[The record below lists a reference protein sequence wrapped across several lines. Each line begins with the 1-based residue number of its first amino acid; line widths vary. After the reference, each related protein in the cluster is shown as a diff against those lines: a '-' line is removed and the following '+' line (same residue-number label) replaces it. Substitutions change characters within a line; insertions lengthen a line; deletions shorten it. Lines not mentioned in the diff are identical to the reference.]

1 MKRLICLVLCFLFVI
16 PLTACKNEYSKYTDY
31 TFDYFDTVISII
43 GYEKNEA
50 DFKVNSEK
58 IKSKFSEY
66 HKLYTIY
73 SRYDDT
79 QNIYSI
85 NNADKPLVVD
95 GKITEMLEFSKKM
108 YSLTNSK
115 VNIALGSVLSIWHD
129 YRNDGLNNPEN
140 AKLPPMDKLLKANEH
155 TDIDGLVIDGNNIS
169 LNDPEMSLDVG
180 AIAKGYATE
189 KTAQWME
196 KEGITG
202 YLLNAG
208 GNIRAVGE
216 RPEGEKWKIG
226 LENPDGDE
234 NDPYTEYLEI
244 SDMSVVTS
252 GSYQRFYTVNGK
264 NYHHIIDPDTLMPAT
279 GYKMISVITE
289 SSAVGDALS
298 TALFCMDIEEGEKVL
313 ENFENTYVLWV
324 KDNGEKIYSK
334 GFKNFTPREEKQ

>member
-1 MKRLICLVLCFLFVI
+1 MKRLISFILCVI
-16 PLTACKNEYSKYTDY
+16 IIIPITGCKDEYNKYTDY

-50 DFKVNSEK
+50 DFKANSDK

-73 SRYDDT
+73 SRYDEIN
-79 QNIYSI
+79 NIYSI
-85 NNADKPLVVD
+85 NNADKPLKVD
-95 GKITEMLEFSKKM
+95 LEIIEMLKFSKEM

-115 VNIALGSVLSIWHD
+115 VNVALGSVLSIWHD
-129 YRNDGLNNPEN
+129 YRNNGLNNPEK
-140 AKLPPMDKLLKANEH
+140 AELPPMDELLKANAH
-155 TDIDGLVIDGNNIS
+155 TDINGLIINGNTVS

-189 KTAQWME
+189 KTALWME

-208 GNIRAVGE
+208 GNIRAVGN
-216 RPEGEKWKIG
+216 RPDGEKWKIG

-234 NDPYTEYLEI
+234 NNPYTEYLEI

-252 GSYQRFYTVNGK
+252 GSYQRFYTVNGQ

-279 GYKMISVITE
+279 GYKLISVITE

-298 TALFCMDIEEGEKVL
+298 TALFCMDIDEGKKVL

-324 KDNGEKIYSK
+324 KEDGEKIYSK
-334 GFKNFTPREEKQ
+334 GFKDFTFVEEK

>member
-1 MKRLICLVLCFLFVI
+1 M
-16 PLTACKNEYSKYTDY
+16 TACKDEYNKYTDY

-50 DFKVNSEK
+50 DFKINSEK
-58 IKSKFSEY
+58 IKSKFQEY
-66 HKLYTIY
+66 HKLYNIY

-85 NNADKPLVVD
+85 NTAEKPLTVD
-95 GKITEMLEFSKKM
+95 SKITEMLEFSKRM

-115 VNIALGSVLSIWHD
+115 VNVALGSVLSIWHD
-129 YRNDGLNNPEN
+129 YRNDGINNPEN
-140 AKLPPMDKLLKANEH
+140 ASLPPMDKLLKANEH
-155 TDIDGLVIDGNNIS
+155 TNIDNLKINENEVV
-169 LNDPEMSLDVG
+169 LNDPQMSLDVG
-180 AIAKGYATE
+180 AIAKGYAAE
-189 KTAQWME
+189 KTAQWMK
-196 KEGITG
+196 KEGITC

-208 GNIRAVGE
+208 GNIRVVGD
-216 RPEGEKWKIG
+216 RRDGKKWKIG

-234 NDPYTEYLEI
+234 NNPYIEFLEI

-279 GYKMISVITE
+279 GYKMVSVLTE

-298 TALFCMDIEEGEKVL
+298 TALFCMDIEEGKKVL

-324 KDNGEKIYSK
+324 KDNGEKVYSK
-334 GFKNFTPREEKQ
+334 GFEKFILMEEN